1 MNLPHL
7 KISILGNFDTLHMT
21 TLQLNKNLED
31 KLM

>member
-7 KISILGNFDTLHMT
+7 KISILGNLDALYMT

-31 KLM
+31 